1 MTPAAPSL
9 PDFRNLGVMLRAA
22 LLAEAVNLAVTF
34 SQASGLASFFE
45 RTLEQAA
52 LYEPTLLT
60 TLLLLFLLAP
70 GLKRLPYRQGAALTL
85 LLAAMVALAWQA
97 AMHALL
103 PESFAAAGARP
114 VLVAVLVGG
123 LVLIYFDWRQRRLS
137 PALAEARLM
146 ALQARIRPH
155 FLFNSLN
162 TVLGLIRADPRR
174 AEAVLENLAE
184 LFRALMADSRTLVPL
199 ARELELA
206 RAYAEIE
213 SIRLGDRLAIDWQ
226 CASAPLDARVPPL
239 ILQPLLENAVY
250 HGVESNP
257 AAGGV
262 IRVELDERADRLVI
276 VLRNPVAHAAPV
288 RPGNR
293 MALSNIRERLDLHYD
308 AEARMSTGEEAGQF
322 VVRIELPLQRSG
334 SDPA

>member
-34 SQASGLASFFE
+34 SQSSGLASFFD
-45 RTLEQAA
+45 RILQQAT
-52 LYEPTLLT
+52 LYEPALLT

-70 GLKRLPYRQGAALTL
+70 VLRRLPYRQGAALTL
-85 LLAAMVALAWQA
+85 LLAATVALAWQA

-103 PESFAAAGARP
+103 PETFAATGARP
-114 VLVAVLVGG
+114 ALVAVLVGG

-213 SIRLGDRLAIDWQ
+213 SIRLGPRLAIDWQ
-226 CASAPLDARVPPL
+226 CESAPLDARVPPL

-257 AAGGV
+257 AAGV
-262 IRVELDERADRLVI
+262 IRVELDERDDRLGI
-276 VLRNPVAHAAPV
+276 VLSNPVAHAAPV

-308 AEARMSTGEEAGQF
+308 AEARMSTGEEAGEF
-322 VVRIELPLQRSG
+322 VVRIELPLQRGG
-334 SDPA
+334 SAPA